1 MTRWRGIPALLV
13 VVLATVLTAC
23 TGLPTSGRINYGLGT
38 EDAPDAE
45 EVSFLLP
52 DSPQPGATPEQIVE
66 GFIRAGS
73 GPGLGANWDRAREFL
88 TEDFARDWRPGAGV
102 IVDVLDDRAY
112 SEPEDDV
119 VTMALSAVA
128 TVDDGGSYE
137 RTAFREQTLPF
148 AMVQE
153 NGEWRISSAP
163 DGVVLDE
170 DVFPRVFHRYSVMYF
185 DPSWHYLV
193 PDARWFP
200 TTNAASSVAQA
211 LVDGPPSAWLADSV
225 ATAFPESVE
234 VVAAVPVTGNVA
246 EVDLNEAA
254 LSADPETLDRMYT
267 QLQESLR
274 TANVADVELTI
285 DSVPIDVEPV
295 AVRSTRVPGAPLVQT
310 EEGFGFLTGDAL
322 DPIPGLSELV
332 EQFAPVAVQVAPD
345 PVAPDQLLAASRLG
359 TGEVLRLRE
368 DETYD
373 QLDARAGLVDPSLDP
388 FGIVWSVPRDQPAA
402 VAAFL
407 PDTTRIDVADA
418 WSGAT
423 SISAMAVSRDG
434 TRVAAVV
441 AAGGRNV
448 LWVAGIVRGPEQVPI
463 RLGDPVQLGVVSGSG
478 RGLAW
483 LDDLSVGVLSGDAE
497 GSTVLEQVVGG
508 TSTTSSAAAG
518 MVSIAGGTSLSSAR
532 LRAEDGTLYVK
543 RGTGWQPTATGALLL
558 ATQQGAP
565 E

>member
-1 MTRWRGIPALLV
+1 MTLRRGIPALVAAALA
-13 VVLATVLTAC
+13 VLLTAC
-23 TGLPTSGRINYGLGT
+23 AGLPTSGQINYGLGT
-38 EDAPDAE
+38 QDAPDAE
-45 EVSFLLP
+45 EISFLLP

-88 TEDFARDWRPGAGV
+88 TRDFAQEWRPGAGV
-102 IVDVLDDRAY
+102 IVDRLEDRSY
-112 SEPEDDV
+112 GEPKNDV
-119 VTMALSAVA
+119 VTMSLTALA
-128 TVDDGGSYE
+128 TVDDAGSYE
-137 RTAFREQTLPF
+137 RAAIGQQTLPF
-148 AMVQE
+148 EMVQE
-153 NGEWRISSAP
+153 AGEWRINVAP

-170 DVFPRVFHRYSVMYF
+170 DVFPRVFHRYAVMYF
-185 DPSWHYLV
+185 DPSWQYLV

-211 LVDGPPSAWLADSV
+211 LVDGPKSAWLEDSV

-274 TANVADVELTI
+274 TANIAEVELTVE
-285 DSVPIDVEPV
+285 SVPIDAEPV
-295 AVRSTRVPGAPLVQT
+295 AVRSTRVPGAPLVLT
-310 EEGFGFLTGDAL
+310 EEGFGFLTGSELEPVA
-322 DPIPGLSELV
+322 GLSETV
-332 EQFAPVAVQVAPD
+332 EEFAPVAVQVVPD
-345 PVAPDQLLAASRLG
+345 PVAPDLLLAAARLR
-359 TGEVLRLRE
+359 TGEVLRLRA
-368 DETYD
+368 DETFD
-373 QLDARAGLVDPSLDP
+373 TLDPRAGLIDPSIDP
-388 FGIVWSVPRDQPAA
+388 FGIVWSVPSDQPAA
-402 VAAFL
+402 VTAFL
-407 PDTTRIDVADA
+407 PDTTPIDVADA

-434 TRVAAVV
+434 TRMAAVV
-441 AAGGRNV
+441 GAGGRNV
-448 LWVAGIVRGPEQVPI
+448 LWVAGIVRGPDQVPI
-463 RLGDPVQLGVVSGSG
+463 RLGDPVQLGAVSGAG

-483 LDDLSVGVLSGDAE
+483 LDDLSLGVLSGDAE

-508 TSTTSSAAAG
+508 TATPSSAAAG
-518 MVSIAGGTSLSSAR
+518 MASIAGGTSLSSAR
-532 LRAEDGTLYVK
+532 LRADDGTLYVK
-543 RGTGWQPTATGALLL
+543 RGTSWQPTATGTLML